1 MKCFLKKN
9 SFYYSIKT
17 VLIFFTFFLKIVRNE
32 LGLVQIVEALSDTWQ
47 YLTAVAFDLGD
58 DIHHAG
64 LLHIT
69 ENGIEAHHSALS
81 DFPVV
86 LYVQHLEPSGKLEEI
101 IHRAV
106 LSPYHP
112 VHVHL
117 EEDVLGV
124 GMAEHIVIHGLAL
137 HLLELVCVVVVTVQE
152 PVFPATL
159 PDFVIIPA
167 VGL

>member
-1 MKCFLKKN
+1 M
-9 SFYYSIKT
+9 YIK
-17 VLIFFTFFLKIVRNE
+17 VSLKIVRDE
-32 LGLVQIVEALSDTWQ
+32 FGLIQIVEALSDTLQ
-47 YLTAVAFDLGD
+47 YLTAVSFNLGD
-58 DIHHAG
+58 YVLGSG
-64 LLHIT
+64 LLHIS
-69 ENGIEAHHSALS
+69 EYGIETHHSALS
-81 DFPVV
+81 DFSLILDVKD
-86 LYVQHLEPSGKLEEI
+86 LEPSGKLEEI

>member
-1 MKCFLKKN
+1 M
-9 SFYYSIKT
+9 YIK
-17 VLIFFTFFLKIVRNE
+17 VSLKIVRNE

-58 DIHHAG
+58 DTHHAG

-101 IHRAV
+101 IHGLFCPRTTQYTSIWKKTFSGSV
-106 LSPYHP
+106 WLS
-112 VHVHL
+112 
-117 EEDVLGV
+117 
-124 GMAEHIVIHGLAL
+124 I
-137 HLLELVCVVVVTVQE
+137 
-152 PVFPATL
+152 
-159 PDFVIIPA
+159 
-167 VGL
+167 